1 MDEGQLTT
9 KQEAL
14 PEIVT
19 RYLAGESL
27 QTIAPDYK
35 VATRTLYRWM
45 LAGLGD
51 QTYSDLVTHML
62 VSRVADADAELQVAS
77 DACQIARAREQARF
91 ARMDLE
97 RRRPALYGQRTHV
110 TVENV
115 GDLGE
120 RLRRALD
127 RDVSPISVSPHA
139 QVIDST
145 STRES

>member
-1 MDEGQLTT
+1 MDGAVT
-9 KQEAL
+9 KREAI

-27 QTIAPDYK
+27 QTIAPDFK

-45 LAGLGD
+45 LSELGD
-51 QTYSDLVTHML
+51 GTYQDLVTHML
-62 VSRVADADAELQVAS
+62 VSRVADADAELQLAS

-97 RRRPALYGQRTHV
+97 RRRPHLYGQKQHV
-110 TVENV
+110 LVETV

-120 RLRRALD
+120 RLRRALE
-127 RDVSPISVSPHA
+127 RDVSPIPVSLPT

>member
-1 MDEGQLTT
+1 MDAVA
-9 KQEAL
+9 KREAI

-27 QTIAPDYK
+27 QTIAPDFK

-45 LAGLGD
+45 LSELGD
-51 QTYSDLVTHML
+51 GTYQDLVTHML
-62 VSRVADADAELQVAS
+62 VSRVADADAELQLAS

-97 RRRPALYGQRTHV
+97 RRRPHLYGQRQHV
-110 TVENV
+110 TVETV

-120 RLRRALD
+120 RLRRALE
-127 RDVSPISVSPHA
+127 RDVSPIPVSLPT

-145 STRES
+145 STVES